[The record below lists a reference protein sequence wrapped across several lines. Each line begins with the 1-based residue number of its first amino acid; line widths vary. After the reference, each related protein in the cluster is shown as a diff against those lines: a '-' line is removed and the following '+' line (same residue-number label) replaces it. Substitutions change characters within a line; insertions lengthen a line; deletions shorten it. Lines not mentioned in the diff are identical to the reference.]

1 MAKEATIIIIKK
13 KKKGGHGGGHHG
25 GAWKVAYA
33 DFVTAMMAF
42 FLVMWAMGFD
52 EQTKASIVNYFNNP
66 SSPWTPQLAEKD
78 SLPMGDRTAAGES
91 ILHGLEGG
99 VPENQLLIPARPINE
114 NPNAGDSNR
123 NTGFAAD
130 ALEVLSKTTEMNF
143 ESIRFSI
150 PIKTLFVAGAAAF
163 KPEAKKYLAQL
174 ASAARGN
181 KGILNIQTDLD
192 LKNVPTTEKDPDKA
206 QDPYQLSLARSV
218 ALLQHLVD
226 NKIMN
231 EDKIKAGAIEKTKPA
246 RAPAQAYSFEPID
259 MPEPKVLFTLGKTA
273 PAAE

>member
-1 MAKEATIIIIKK
+1 MAKEAAVIIIKK
-13 KKKGGHGGGHHG
+13 KKKGGHAAGHHG

-66 SSPWTPQLAEKD
+66 SSPWTPQLSEKD
-78 SLPMGDRTAAGES
+78 SLPMGDRTGAGES

-99 VPENQLLIPARPINE
+99 VPENQLMIPARPINE
-114 NPNAGDSNR
+114 NPNGGDSNR
-123 NTGFAAD
+123 STGFAAD

-150 PIKTLFVAGAAAF
+150 PTKNLFVLGSTNFQPA
-163 KPEAKKYLAQL
+163 AKKLLTQL
-174 ASAARGN
+174 SLAARGN

-192 LKNVPTTEKDPDKA
+192 LRPGANTEKGSEKS
-206 QDPYQLSLARSV
+206 QDPYELSLARSV
-218 ALLQHLVD
+218 AVLQYLVA

-231 EDKIKAGAIEKTKPA
+231 EERIKAGALEKIQRSPA
-246 RAPAQAYSFEPID
+246 AQAYSMEAIEV
-259 MPEPKVLFTLGKTA
+259 PEPKVLFTLGKTA
-273 PAAE
+273 QATE